1 MDKQTVIQYLEERA
15 ADFYALS
22 DSIWDNAEIRFGE
35 KQSVQ
40 DYAAFLEAEGF
51 TVTVGLAGLTTAFR
65 AEWGSGKPVIGFLGG
80 I

>member
-1 MDKQTVIQYLEERA
+1 MDKQTAIRYLEERA
-15 ADFYALS
+15 PDFYALS
-22 DSIWDNAEIRFGE
+22 DKIWENAEIRFAE

-51 TVTVGLAGLTTAFR
+51 TVNIGLAGLKTAFR